1 MSRRLKSLALALA
14 LATLGGC
21 VAYTPVPVPVA
32 APQPSPQQR
41 FDRAW
46 SAAAGAMADQG
57 VVVSTQDRGTG
68 VMRGARAG
76 VPVTATVQTQA
87 DGNVQV
93 SFETVGAAEK
103 DPGLTQRLRESYLRR
118 MGH

>member
-1 MSRRLKSLALALA
+1 MLRCLKSLAFAVA

-21 VAYTPVPVPVA
+21 VAYTPVPVA

-41 FDRAW
+41 FDRSW

-57 VVVSTQDRGTG
+57 VTISAQDRGAG
-68 VMRGARAG
+68 VIRGARAG